1 MASRTLLQR
10 LAGHRRPANPV
21 ASEPPPR
28 DPDELI
34 EGGREEAVSPLQTL
48 AHSIQK
54 AAADLRQLEDVRV
67 RLEAL
72 RGPMAEEFENRVT
85 DNNRLAQLTS
95 ELRTTRARLD
105 EAETDLARANAKVAE
120 LETRAGSLTHDLGAA
135 QVALASA
142 SEQVE
147 RLRPLHHDAIT
158 QIEEQ
163 RAHIIAYSS
172 EVFDLKTD
180 KEYLASQLKT
190 AEAERAAAEAQL
202 AAARE
207 SGAEAEA
214 RAEGAFKRLEQAA
227 ADHMT
232 LERIIREARVA
243 AAGDKDR
250 ASELTAQLAAARA
263 EARLAADSADQMLA
277 ATRIEIDDLRARLEE
292 ALAHA
297 RQMQQMHAEVA
308 GGQSALLEERARLQ
322 RDLSS
327 AQAENR
333 QTAQRIEVLET
344 LTADWKRRFA
354 DVDAARLAAVA
365 RAEDMQLNFAQAD
378 AALKRCE
385 TIAQQREGDLREAHD
400 VHEELQNRL
409 RAEIADLKSGLN
421 QARAELKMMRAS
433 LAARS

>member
-1 MASRTLLQR
+1 
-10 LAGHRRPANPV
+10 
-21 ASEPPPR
+21 
-28 DPDELI
+28 
-34 EGGREEAVSPLQTL
+34 
-48 AHSIQK
+48 
-54 AAADLRQLEDVRV
+54 
-67 RLEAL
+67 
-72 RGPMAEEFENRVT
+72 
-85 DNNRLAQLTS
+85 
-95 ELRTTRARLD
+95 
-105 EAETDLARANAKVAE
+105 
-120 LETRAGSLTHDLGAA
+120 
-135 QVALASA
+135 
-142 SEQVE
+142 
-147 RLRPLHHDAIT
+147 LHHDAVA

-163 RAHIIAYSS
+163 RAHIIAYAS

-180 KEYLASQLKT
+180 KEYLTSQLKT

-207 SGAEAEA
+207 SGAESEA

-232 LERIIREARVA
+232 LERIIRELRVA

-250 ASELTAQLAAARA
+250 ASELTAQLAASRA
-263 EARLAADSADQMLA
+263 EARLAADAMDQMLA
-277 ATRIEIDDLRARLEE
+277 ATRVEIDDLRARLEE
-292 ALAHA
+292 AVAHA
-297 RQMQQMHAEVA
+297 RQMQQMHAEAA

-344 LTADWKRRFA
+344 LTADWKRRFG
-354 DVDAARLAAVA
+354 DVDAARQAAVA
-365 RAEDMQLNFAQAD
+365 RAEDLQLNFAQAD
-378 AALKRCE
+378 SALKRCE
-385 TIAQQREGDLREAHD
+385 TIAQQRERDLREAHD
-400 VHEELQNRL
+400 AHEELQTRL